1 MAIHNL
7 VNILREKKI
16 GSIPFTLWIKK
27 ERRFS
32 KILPSTCIL
41 SLYEQGEFLTTVKA
55 KIFESGVIEVCN
67 DIKFL
72 NHFVLMRLFC
82 GTRCNAYNHVA

>member
-7 VNILREKKI
+7 VNILREKKNWKHTFY
-16 GSIPFTLWIKK
+16 PLDKK

-55 KIFESGVIEVCN
+55 KS
-67 DIKFL
+67 L
-72 NHFVLMRLFC
+72 NQV
-82 GTRCNAYNHVA
+82 

>member
-55 KIFESGVIEVCN
+55 KS
-67 DIKFL
+67 L
-72 NHFVLMRLFC
+72 NQV
-82 GTRCNAYNHVA
+82 